1 MAKNS
6 LLLFSVSL
14 LAISVIPTNAK
25 DLGVQGA
32 TFEIKER
39 SLLEI
44 IYERLRKL
52 ETTNKLADHQKEIQA
67 RVKSSIENPLPVAG
81 ITTATSYAARTY
93 DPSIIVDEDI
103 KDHKGNFIAR
113 KGTHVNPLDY
123 QSFGKPLI
131 LIQGDDESQVSW
143 ALKQDAKDTHV
154 TIVLVSGKPLQLAR
168 THKKMFYFDQGAILS
183 NKFSI
188 KAVPARISQKDKK
201 LLIEELPLK
210 EFPVLQTKGDLKNE

>member
-143 ALKQDAKDTHV
+143 ALKQDAK
-154 TIVLVSGKPLQLAR
+154 IVLVSGKPLQLAR
-168 THKKMFYFDQGAILS
+168 NHKKMFYFDQGAILS

-201 LLIEELPLK
+201 LLIEELNL
-210 EFPVLQTKGDLKNE
+210 EGGR

>member
-52 ETTNKLADHQKEIQA
+52 ETTNKLADHQKEIQT
-67 RVKSSIENPLPVAG
+67 RVKHSIENPLPVAG

-131 LIQGDDESQVSW
+131 LIQGDDEPQVAW
-143 ALKQDAKDTHV
+143 ALKEDAK
-154 TIVLVSGKPLQLAR
+154 IVLVSGKLLQLAR
-168 THKKMFYFDQGAILS
+168 SHKKLFYFDQGAILS

-210 EFPVLQTKGDLKNE
+210 KFPVLQTKGDLKNE

>member
-1 MAKNS
+1 MAKTPNT
-6 LLLFSVSL
+6 LLSIAFLTMT
-14 LAISVIPTNAK
+14 AIPNNAK
-25 DLGVQGA
+25 DLGVHGA
-32 TFEIKER
+32 TFEVKEQ
-39 SLLEI
+39 SLLEM
-44 IYERLRKL
+44 IYARLKSL
-52 ETTNKLADHQKEIQA
+52 ESTNKLADHQKEIQA

-123 QSFGKPLI
+123 QSFGKPLL
-131 LIQGDDESQVSW
+131 LIQGEDDSQVSW
-143 ALKQDAKDTHV
+143 ALKQDAK
-154 TIVLVSGKPLQLAR
+154 IILVSGKPLQLAR

-188 KAVPARISQKDKK
+188 KAVPARIAQKDKV
-201 LLIEELPLK
+201 LLIEEVSLS
-210 EFPVLQTKGDLKNE
+210 EGISQ